1 LNRPIRSYVLRQ
13 GRTTPAQ
20 QRALEELLPRHGV
33 PFGPGLICHE
43 ILFGRAAPLV
53 LEIGSGMGDTTA
65 AIAQAHA
72 DADFIAVEV
81 HGPGVGSL
89 LNRVESLGLRN
100 LKVIRH
106 DAVEV
111 LESMIADGSL
121 AAIHLFFPDPWP
133 KKRHH
138 KRRLVQPAFA
148 ALAARKLAPG
158 ATLHAA
164 TDWPEYAQHM
174 EKVLAGEPLLEPAAS
189 GLCERPATKFEARGQ
204 RLGHPI
210 RDLYWRRRVTNRGE
224 TPPAA
229 R

>member
-1 LNRPIRSYVLRQ
+1 VRPIRSYVLRQ

-20 QRALEELLPRHGV
+20 QRALTELFPKYGLPFKDS
-33 PFGPGLICHE
+33 PLATS
-43 ILFGRAAPLV
+43 FGRNAPLV
-53 LEIGSGMGDTTA
+53 LEIGSGMGETTA
-65 AIAQAHA
+65 AIARARP

-89 LNRVESLGLRN
+89 LNKIESEGLSN
-100 LKVIRH
+100 LKVIRY

-111 LESMIADGSL
+111 LEKMIPDGAL

-138 KRRLVQPAFA
+138 KRRLVQPEFA

-158 ATLHAA
+158 GILHAA
-164 TDWPEYAQHM
+164 TDWPDYAAHM
-174 EKVLAGEPLLEPAAS
+174 QQVFSGESLLMEANS
-189 GLCERPATKFEARGQ
+189 GFVQRPATKFETRGR

-210 RDLYWRRRVTNRGE
+210 RDLYWKRKSQ
-224 TPPAA
+224 
-229 R
+229 